1 MTHYEQWTART
12 LEGFRGRTLESLEQS
27 ASSIQNFVLGQI
39 EFGMYD
45 HEDIWG
51 DYGHVTDLRLLQQV
65 INEKRADQGL
75 DAADYFESY
84 LLG

>member
-1 MTHYEQWTART
+1 MESVMTHYEQWTART

-45 HEDIWG
+45 HEDIW
-51 DYGHVTDLRLLQQV
+51 
-65 INEKRADQGL
+65 
-75 DAADYFESY
+75 
-84 LLG
+84 